1 MEKKRKAD
9 VFENCTCQQVNKA
22 KNTADKQHSPRSWAL
37 LTAFARSNKKKVSH
51 SGLVDESK

>member
-37 LTAFARSNKKKVSH
+37 LTEFARSNKKKFLIQ
-51 SGLVDESK
+51 G

>member
-37 LTAFARSNKKKVSH
+37 LTAFARSNKKSFSFRVS
-51 SGLVDESK
+51 